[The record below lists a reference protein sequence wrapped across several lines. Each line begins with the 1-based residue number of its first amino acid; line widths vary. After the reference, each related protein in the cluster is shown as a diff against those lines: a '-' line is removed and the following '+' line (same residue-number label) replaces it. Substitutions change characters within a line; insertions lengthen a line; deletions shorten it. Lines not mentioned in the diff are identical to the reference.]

1 MTFCPRHPAN
11 EEFVL
16 VPEETQQRWVTE
28 DPAYTAFPVEKFRLL
43 VCKSCVDSEDEEKH
57 VMTVIT
63 ILRDQQREAQEATE
77 IMARLHEALKTQWT
91 EREQPVSIIFDT
103 VLGEEKGRKP

>member
-11 EEFVL
+11 EEFVR

-28 DPAYTAFPVEKFRLL
+28 DPGYTAFPVEQFKLL
-43 VCKSCVDSEDEEKH
+43 VCKSCVDSEEKQS
-57 VMTVIT
+57 MTVIT
-63 ILRDQQREAQEATE
+63 IPRDQQREAQEATE
-77 IMARLHEALKTQWT
+77 ILARLHEALKTQWT
-91 EREQPVSIIFDT
+91 EREQSVSIIFDT

>member
-1 MTFCPRHPAN
+1 MTLCPRHPAN
-11 EEFVL
+11 EEFFL

-63 ILRDQQREAQEATE
+63 ILRDQQREAQEE
-77 IMARLHEALKTQWT
+77 VEVLARLHEALKHNGMGKAN
-91 EREQPVSIIFDT
+91 PASIIFNT
-103 VLGEEKGRKP
+103 VL